1 MDSKA
6 RDCADFTGILG
17 LSVRPLEAEMR
28 SFVHI
33 SEADLRVS
41 RNLISK
47 AIGTYH
53 LLGGN
58 HFLITLRVLAVR

>member
-41 RNLISK
+41 
-47 AIGTYH
+47 
-53 LLGGN
+53 LLMYIFG
-58 HFLITLRVLAVR
+58 

>member
-41 RNLISK
+41 RGMMLWSQYWIC
-47 AIGTYH
+47 
-53 LLGGN
+53 
-58 HFLITLRVLAVR
+58 